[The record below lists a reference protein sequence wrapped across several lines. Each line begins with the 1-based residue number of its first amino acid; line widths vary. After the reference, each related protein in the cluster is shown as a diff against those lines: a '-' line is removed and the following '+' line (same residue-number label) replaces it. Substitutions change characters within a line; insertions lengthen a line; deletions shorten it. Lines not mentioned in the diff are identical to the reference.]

1 GGPTPAELRE
11 HPGDARPTPL
21 RSCPRASTGLLPH
34 GAVSEVGEWPVRA
47 DGARSAGPQGN
58 RGGLLARFARAPSP
72 LRGTPPAELGEKSRY
87 KSPSPLR
94 GTPPA
99 ELGEKSRYKSPS
111 PLRSSPRA
119 SKGLL
124 PHGAASEVGE
134 WPVRAEGAR
143 SAGPQGNN
151 GGFLARF
158 ARAPSPLRGTP
169 PAELGEKSRGRRG

>member
-34 GAVSEVGEWPVRA
+34 GAVSEVGEWPGRA

-87 KSPSPLR
+87 KSPP
-94 GTPPA
+94 
-99 ELGEKSRYKSPS
+99 
-111 PLRSSPRA
+111 PLRSCPRA
-119 SKGLL
+119 STGLL

-143 SAGPQGNN
+143 SAGPQGNH
-151 GGFLARF
+151 GGLLARF

-169 PAELGEKSRGRRG
+169 PAELGEKSRGRRGDGRA